1 MKHIAPTEHFLK
13 RSINADRRVG
23 IVFKKTIGLEL
34 KKAVAVLRNLVHQV
48 RNRVSIARF
57 INKVMSYAACVTI
70 MVKTYPYR
78 GILLVRR
85 QKSEHIEELRQ
96 GVLNGLLFRRTI
108 SYI

>member
-13 RSINADRRVG
+13 RSINADRRAG
-23 IVFKKTIGLEL
+23 IVFEKTIGLEL
-34 KKAVAVLRNLVHQV
+34 KKAVGLKKKN
-48 RNRVSIARF
+48 